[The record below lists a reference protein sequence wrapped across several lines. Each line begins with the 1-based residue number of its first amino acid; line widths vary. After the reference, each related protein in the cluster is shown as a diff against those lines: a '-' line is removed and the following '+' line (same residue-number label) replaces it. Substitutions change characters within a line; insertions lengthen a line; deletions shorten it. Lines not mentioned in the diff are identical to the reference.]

1 MVKPIVTTNHHVL
14 EKKPKPQKEQ
24 AINCPRCNSIN
35 TKFCYYNNYSL
46 TQPRYFCKTCR
57 RYWTQ
62 GGSIRNIPV
71 GGGSRKNKRSSSS
84 NSSISTKN
92 LHAHDLVG
100 VTPQNKIHHEDQGQD
115 LNLSF
120 PSITLRS
127 SGGGG
132 NISDELIQQ
141 NINTCNHFSALEL
154 LNGITTSRGL
164 QHTFMPVHLQGG
176 FPLQDYKQV
185 PMSFCLE
192 GINGGSGFASVDHGG
207 EGKVLFPFEDLK
219 QVSST
224 NTNNTTLDL
233 DQNNMKEDQQG
244 YSTGIW
250 TGMMGEG
257 GGGGGSW

>member
-1 MVKPIVTTNHHVL
+1 MNTAQWPQEIVVKPIVTTNHHVL

-71 GGGSRKNKRSSSS
+71 GGGSRKNKRSSTS

-100 VTPQNKIHHEDQGQD
+100 VSVTPQNKIHHEDQGQD

-127 SGGGG
+127 SGGGS
-132 NISDELIQQ
+132 ISHELVQQ
-141 NINTCNHFSALEL
+141 NSINTCDHFSALEL

-164 QHTFMPVHLQGG
+164 QHPFMPVQLQGG
-176 FPLQDYKQV
+176 FPLQDYKQL
-185 PMSFCLE
+185 PMSFCLD
-192 GINGGSGFASVDHGG
+192 GINGGSGFASVDH
-207 EGKVLFPFEDLK
+207 GKVLFPFEDLK

-224 NTNNTTLDL
+224 TNNTTLDL
-233 DQNNMKEDQQG
+233 DQQG
-244 YSTGIW
+244 YSSGIW
-250 TGMMGEG
+250 TGMMG